1 MKPPVR
7 RIRCA
12 ATAALVAVIAACLPG
27 LAAAQVRLTIEL
39 GEVRVDAVAADELVE
54 GNAVA
59 EGNAA
64 AIGDPWWDDAPGSVP
79 EPPAADPPP
88 ADGRARARQQAQA
101 RLADVR
107 RSRGT
112 QILKRELSLVRAACP
127 TLEPAARAR
136 ILAAG
141 REAVAGQAAGRTP
154 LVDGVE
160 HALEEALRQ
169 QAGSAA
175 ADAYRAER
183 DARVARRRATAI
195 AVLVEAIDRD
205 ALLDA
210 DGRAALREAFAGNWR
225 PEWDAAVTSPL
236 RQRSG
241 DIRLPDGVVE
251 VAAAVLDDDTF
262 TAWRH
267 RAGEAG
273 R

>member
-1 MKPPVR
+1 MMPPMCR
-7 RIRCA
+7 TRLA
-12 ATAALVAVIAACLPG
+12 WAGGLGAVIAACLPG
-27 LAAAQVRLTIEL
+27 IALGQVRLTIEL
-39 GEVRVDAVAADELVE
+39 GEVRVDAAVDAAV
-54 GNAVA
+54 

-64 AIGDPWWDDAPGSVP
+64 ASGDPWWDDAAASVP
-79 EPPAADPPP
+79 EPPAAGQPP
-88 ADGRARARQQAQA
+88 ADDGARPRQQAQA
-101 RLADVR
+101 RLAEVR

-127 TLEPAARAR
+127 TLEPAERAR

-160 HALEEALRQ
+160 IALEEALRQ

-183 DARVARRRATAI
+183 DARAARRRATAI

-210 DGRAALREAFAGNWR
+210 EGRAALREAFAGKWR
-225 PEWDAAVTSPL
+225 PEWDAVVTSPQ

-241 DIRLPDGVVE
+241 EIRLPEGVVE
-251 VAAAVLDDDTF
+251 AVADILDDETF
-262 TAWRH
+262 TAWR
-267 RAGEAG
+267 RRVEEVG